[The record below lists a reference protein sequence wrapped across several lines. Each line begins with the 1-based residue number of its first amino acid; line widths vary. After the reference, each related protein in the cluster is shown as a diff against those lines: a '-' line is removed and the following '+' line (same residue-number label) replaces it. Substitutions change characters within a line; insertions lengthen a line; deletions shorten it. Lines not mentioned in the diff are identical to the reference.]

1 MAELNLKQITDKLSS
16 EFSSDVRRLIFWY
29 DARGDFALDI
39 DSMELENAKIIK
51 LEPDNQ
57 FYIKYLLERQDTT
70 TTWTATEKTSIQ
82 RILKISLRNRI

>member
-1 MAELNLKQITDKLSS
+1 MFVGLY
-16 EFSSDVRRLIFWY
+16 FGY
-29 DARGDFALDI
+29 DARGFALDI

-70 TTWTATEKTSIQ
+70 TNYLIYAPFAKPSP
-82 RILKISLRNRI
+82 SG